1 MSISWEKDSDGIVLL
16 TMDLQGYSANV
27 LNDDFFRAF
36 DDVLQKLESDDTV
49 RGAVFLSGKK
59 LWVAGADIDSSF
71 GSDDPQYYFDSCQL
85 IKTRFRRLETLGK
98 PVVAALNGT
107 ALGGGL
113 ELALGCHRRI
123 AIDDDRIRFGF
134 PEVSL
139 GLLPGAGGVVRTV
152 RLIGLQNAMEWLS
165 QNRKYTPQKAL
176 KAGMIHALAAD
187 QDDLIRQAKEWIRD
201 NPNAQA
207 PWDADERYRIPGGSP
222 SHPRVAQMLAIA
234 PAMVRKETKG
244 IYPAPPAI
252 MAAAVEGA
260 QVDFETAERIESR
273 YFAKLATGPVSR
285 NMITAFW
292 TQLNQI
298 KKGQSRPQNIP
309 PQETRRVGVLGAGLM
324 GHGIAYV
331 TAAAGMDV
339 VMTDRDQESADKGRE
354 RIAGILKQQ
363 TERGRLDP
371 SEADAILQRVTAT
384 ADYDRLSGCD
394 LIIEAVF
401 ENRELKASVTQA
413 AEAVMDAAGVFAS
426 NTSTLPITG
435 LAEASSR
442 PEKFIG
448 LHFFSPVH
456 KMRLVEIILGDKTD
470 DSTLAKAF
478 DYVLRIGKVPI
489 VVNDSRGFYTSRV
502 FSTWTNEGM
511 KMLLEGQHP
520 HSVEMAGLLA
530 GMPVGP
536 LAVMDEISLELAS
549 HIRQQTLEDLRAS
562 GQPDTP
568 LAAAQRGDHAAPVI
582 EKMLSL
588 KRPGR
593 AGGGGFYEYTD
604 EGKHLWPELTTVFM
618 NGQPQLPM
626 QEMIDRIIW
635 IQAVETA
642 RCMEEGILK
651 NAADA
656 NLGAIFGWGFA
667 PQHGGPL
674 QFINSCGVSAFV
686 DRAEELAAA
695 WGERFEPPELLRT
708 MAAEGRTFT

>member
-1 MSISWEKDSDGIVLL
+1 MSISYEKDADGIVLL
-16 TMDLQGYSANV
+16 TMDMVDHSANV
-27 LNDDFFRAF
+27 LNDVFYKAF
-36 DDVLQKLESDDTV
+36 DEVLTRLESDESAT
-49 RGAVFLSGKK
+49 GAILISGKK

-71 GSDDPQYYFDSCQL
+71 NSDDPAFFFENCES
-85 IKTRFRRLETLGK
+85 IKKQFRRLETVGK

-113 ELALGCHRRI
+113 ELALSCHHRVAI
-123 AIDDDRIRFGF
+123 ANDRIKFGF

-152 RLIGLQNAMEWLS
+152 RLIGLQNAVEWLS
-165 QNRKYTPQKAL
+165 QNKKYTPQKAL
-176 KAGMIHALAAD
+176 KAGMIHALASD
-187 QDDLIRQAKEWIRD
+187 QNDLLAQAKAWIKA
-201 NPNAQA
+201 NPDAKA
-207 PWDADERYRIPGGSP
+207 PWDADERYKIPGGGP
-222 SHPRVAQMLAIA
+222 SHPRVAQMLAVA
-234 PAMVRKETKG
+234 PAMVRKESKG
-244 IYPAPPAI
+244 IYPAPAAI

-260 QVDFETAERIESR
+260 QVDFETAGRIESR
-273 YFAKLATGPVSR
+273 YFAKLASGSVSR
-285 NMITAFW
+285 NMISAFW

-298 KKGQSRPQNIP
+298 RKGQSRPQDVP
-309 PQETRRVGVLGAGLM
+309 PQPSKKVGVLGAGLM

-331 TAAAGMDV
+331 TAVAGMDV
-339 VMTDRDQESADKGRE
+339 VMTDKDQDAASTGRE
-354 RIAGILKQQ
+354 RIAAILSQQ
-363 TERGRLDP
+363 VERGRMDKQK
-371 SEADAILQRVTAT
+371 ADGILANVTAT
-384 ADYDRLSGCD
+384 PDYAQLEGCD

-401 ENRELKASVTQA
+401 ENRELKATVTKAGEA
-413 AEAVMDAAGVFAS
+413 AMDPAGVFAS

-456 KMRLVEIILGDKTD
+456 KMQLVEIIVGEKTD
-470 DSTLAKAF
+470 DQTLAKAF
-478 DYVLRIGKVPI
+478 DYVLQIGKVPI

-502 FSTWTNEGM
+502 FSTWSNEGM

-520 HSVEMAGLLA
+520 HSVEMAGLQA

-536 LAVMDEISLELAS
+536 LAVMDEISLGLAD
-549 HIRQQTLEDLRAS
+549 HIRKQTLEDLKSS
-562 GQPDTP
+562 GVPDSAQ
-568 LAAAQRGDHAAPVI
+568 AAAQRGDHSAPVI

-593 AGGGGFYEYTD
+593 AGGGGFYEYT
-604 EGKHLWPELTTVFM
+604 EKGKSLWPELTSVFM

-626 QEMIDRIIW
+626 QEMIDRIIY

-642 RCMEEGILK
+642 RCMEEGILR
-651 NAADA
+651 NSADA

-674 QFINSCGVSAFV
+674 QYINSVGVQDFV
-686 DRAEELAAA
+686 DRAKELAAA
-695 WGERFEPPELLRT
+695 WGERFEPPQLLIE
-708 MAAEGRTFT
+708 MAARGETF